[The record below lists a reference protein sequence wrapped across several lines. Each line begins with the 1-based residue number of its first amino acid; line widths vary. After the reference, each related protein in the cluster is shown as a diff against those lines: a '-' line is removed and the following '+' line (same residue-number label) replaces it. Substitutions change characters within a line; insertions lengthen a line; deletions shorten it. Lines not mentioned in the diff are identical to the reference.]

1 MANLPRFIGT
11 DIDGT
16 AFSRESQRMLPH
28 TFDVLSKCVDMGS
41 VLVPV
46 TGRVLSMVPVEKFPK
61 VRYVISSNGAY
72 IYDVLEQRAVRARY
86 IERDDIIKFWTHIKP
101 YVREYRLGME
111 IFENGVLVIERE
123 LYENLSDYAD
133 VLPNFHYAQIEKG
146 AAKIVESYDIYLEE
160 EGNEIIKVNFP
171 GKTVKKFPAIKDI
184 ILEADILKM
193 TSDGLNMECGPKG
206 CNKGEAIWWLCDYL
220 NIPRESTMAFGDG
233 NNDLEMLLAVHY
245 GVAMGNALDSVK
257 EAAPYTTIG
266 NEEDGIAHFIE
277 THFEW

>member
-1 MANLPRFIGT
+1 MAKLPRFIGT

-28 TFDVLSKCVDMGS
+28 TFAVLSKCVDMGS

-46 TGRVLSMVPVEKFPK
+46 TGRVLSMIPIEKFPK

-72 IYDVLEQRAVRARY
+72 IYDVLEQKAVRAHY
-86 IERDDIIKFWTHIKP
+86 IEREDIRKFWSHIKP

-123 LYENLSDYAD
+123 LYENLPDYAD

-146 AAKIVESYDIYLEE
+146 EAKIVESYDVYLEQ
-160 EGNEIIKVNFP
+160 EGDQVIKVNFP

-233 NNDLEMLLAVHY
+233 NNDLEMLLAVRY

-257 EAAPYTTIG
+257 DAAPYTTIG

>member
-28 TFDVLSKCVDMGS
+28 TFDVLSECVDKGS

-123 LYENLSDYAD
+123 LYENLPDYAD

-146 AAKIVESYDIYLEE
+146 AAKIVESYDAYLEE

-266 NEEDGIAHFIE
+266 NEEDGIAYFIE
-277 THFEW
+277 NNFEL

>member
-28 TFDVLSKCVDMGS
+28 TFDVLSECVDKGS

-146 AAKIVESYDIYLEE
+146 SAKIVESYDIYLEE

-266 NEEDGIAHFIE
+266 NEENGIAHFIE

>member
-1 MANLPRFIGT
+1 MAKLPRFIGT

-28 TFDVLSKCVDMGS
+28 TFDVLSKCVEMGS

-46 TGRVLSMVPVEKFPK
+46 TGRVLSMVPIEKFPK

-72 IYDVLEQRAVRARY
+72 IYDILEQKAVRARY
-86 IERDDIIKFWTHIKP
+86 IEREDIRKFWTYIKP

-123 LYENLSDYAD
+123 LYENLTDYAD

-146 AAKIVESYDIYLEE
+146 AAKIVESYDVYLEE
-160 EGNEIIKVNFP
+160 EGNEVIKVNFP

-245 GVAMGNALDSVK
+245 GVAMGNALDNVK

>member
-1 MANLPRFIGT
+1 MADLPKFIGT

-16 AFSRESQRMLPH
+16 AFSRETQKMLPH
-28 TFDVLSKCVDMGS
+28 TYDVLSKCVDLGS

-72 IYDVLEQRAVRARY
+72 IYDTLEQKVVRACY
-86 IERDDIIKFWTHIKP
+86 IEKDDIQRFWQYIKP
-101 YVREYRLGME
+101 IVREHRLGME
-111 IFENGVLVIERE
+111 LFENGQLVIERE
-123 LYENLSDYAD
+123 LYENLADYAD
-133 VLPNFHYAQIEKG
+133 VLPNFHYNQIEKG
-146 AAKIVESYDIYLEE
+146 AAKIVPSYDEYLEE
-160 EGNEIIKVNFP
+160 EGDQIVKVNFP
-171 GKTVKKFPAIKDI
+171 GKTVKKFLAIKDI
-184 ILEADILKM
+184 IIKADILKM

-233 NNDLEMLLAVHY
+233 NNDSEMLTAVNY

-257 EAAPYTTIG
+257 EVAPYTTIG
-266 NEEDGIAHFIE
+266 NEEDGIADFIE
-277 THFEW
+277 KNFF

>member
-1 MANLPRFIGT
+1 MAKLPRFIGT

-16 AFSRESQRMLPH
+16 AFSSETQRMLPH
-28 TFDVLSKCVDMGS
+28 TYEVLSKCVDLGS

-72 IYDVLEQRAVRARY
+72 IYDVLEQRVVRARY
-86 IERDDIIKFWTHIKP
+86 IERDDISKFWTHIKP

-184 ILEADILKM
+184 ILAADILKM

>member
-1 MANLPRFIGT
+1 MAKLPRFIGT

-16 AFSRESQRMLPH
+16 AFSSETQRMLPH
-28 TFDVLSKCVDMGS
+28 TYEVLSKCVDLGS

-86 IERDDIIKFWTHIKP
+86 IERDDIQRFWQYIKP
-101 YVREYRLGME
+101 IVRKYRLGME
-111 IFENGVLVIERE
+111 IFENGQLVIERE
-123 LYENLSDYAD
+123 LYENLDDYAE

-266 NEEDGIAHFIE
+266 NEEEGIAHFIE

>member
-1 MANLPRFIGT
+1 MTKLPRFIGT

-16 AFSRESQRMLPH
+16 AFSRETQRMLPH
-28 TFDVLSKCVDMGS
+28 TTDVLTKCVEMGS

-46 TGRVLSMVPVEKFPK
+46 TGRVLSMVPVEKFPM

-72 IYDVLEQRAVRARY
+72 IYDMLEQKAVRARY
-86 IERDDIIKFWTHIKP
+86 VEREDIRRFWEYIKP

-111 IFENGVLVIERE
+111 IFENGTLVIERE
-123 LYENLSDYAD
+123 LYENLTDYAD

-146 AAKIVESYDIYLEE
+146 AAKIVESYDEYLEK
-160 EGNEIIKVNFP
+160 EGNEVVKVNFP
-171 GKTVKKFPAIKDI
+171 GKTVKKFPQIKDI
-184 ILEADILKM
+184 IIEADILKM
-193 TSDGLNMECGPKG
+193 TSDGLNMECGPKE

-233 NNDLEMLLAVHY
+233 NNDLEMLLAVNY
-245 GVAMGNALDSVK
+245 GVAMGNALDNIK

-266 NEEDGIAHFIE
+266 NEEDGIAYFIE
-277 THFEW
+277 NNFEL

>member
-133 VLPNFHYAQIEKG
+133 VLPNFHYAQIERG
-146 AAKIVESYDIYLEE
+146 AAKIVESYDAYLEE

>member
-1 MANLPRFIGT
+1 MTKLPRFIGT

-16 AFSRESQRMLPH
+16 AFSRETQRMLPH
-28 TFDVLSKCVDMGS
+28 TYEVLSECVDAGS

-72 IYDVLEQRAVRARY
+72 IYDMLEQGPVRTRY
-86 IERDDIIKFWTHIKP
+86 IEREDILKFWTYIRP
-101 YVREYRLGME
+101 YVRKYRLGME
-111 IFENGVLVIERE
+111 IFENGDLVIERE
-123 LYENLSDYAD
+123 LYENLPDYKD

-146 AAKIVESYDIYLEE
+146 AAKIVESYDAYLEQ
-160 EGNEIIKVNFP
+160 EGNQIIKVNFP
-171 GKTVKKFPAIKDI
+171 GATVKKFPQIKDI

-245 GVAMGNALDSVK
+245 GVAMGNALENVK

>member
-16 AFSRESQRMLPH
+16 AFSSESQRMLPH

-146 AAKIVESYDIYLEE
+146 AAKIVESYDAYLEE

>member
-1 MANLPRFIGT
+1 MAKLPRFIGT

-28 TFDVLSKCVDMGS
+28 TFDVLSKCVDKGS

-86 IERDDIIKFWTHIKP
+86 IEREDIRKFWTHIKP

-123 LYENLSDYAD
+123 LYENLPDYAD

-146 AAKIVESYDIYLEE
+146 AAKIVESYDVYLEE
-160 EGNEIIKVNFP
+160 EGNEVIKVNFP